1 MKNKKWIA
9 LMWALSVIPFLLV
22 AALWAKLPERVPT
35 NWGFDGSVSYSGK
48 GNLWFLA
55 ALGPGMAVLFQVLP
69 RLDPKKKNY
78 EKFEGLYGGFAV
90 IMELFMAVLV
100 GIVLTESLRPGT
112 LNVGKLVMVLVCL
125 LFVGIGCI
133 LGKVKPNWFMGIR
146 TPWALSDPDVWNK
159 THRLG
164 GWVFFL
170 LGLGNIPVALLCPE
184 KVCAVVFF
192 VTLMAGVALLYVM
205 SYRFYKAKEKE

>member
-9 LMWALSVIPFLLV
+9 LMWALSVIPALLV
-22 AALWAKLPERVPT
+22 AAFWAKLPEQVPY
-35 NWGFDGSVSYSGK
+35 NWGFDGVVSYGGK
-48 GNLWFLA
+48 WHLWLLA
-55 ALGPGMAVLFQVLP
+55 VLGPGMALLFQFLP
-69 RLDPKKKNY
+69 RIDPKKANY
-78 EKFEGLYGGFAV
+78 EKFEGLYGGFAI
-90 IMELFMAVLV
+90 IMELFMAVMV
-100 GIVLTESLRPGT
+100 GIILIETFRPGT

-125 LFVGIGCI
+125 LMVWLGCA

-170 LGLGNIPVALLCPE
+170 VGLGNIPVALLCPE
-184 KVCAVVFF
+184 KICAVVFF
-192 VTLMAGVALLYVM
+192 TTLMAGCALLYVM
-205 SYRFYKAKEKE
+205 SYRFYKAKK